1 MRNYLANSPNKPKT
15 IFSHSYGAA
24 VEAIMEK
31 AIGRQGGCAEQVH
44 CESVLKKADIW
55 LGVESGP

>member
-15 IFSHSYGAA
+15 IFSHSYGAV

-31 AIGRQGGCAEQVH
+31 ATGRQGGCAEQVH
-44 CESVLKKADIW
+44 CEYISIGSAQEGGHMIRY
-55 LGVESGP
+55 